1 MVQELKFW
9 ESVIPPEEKFYV
21 WCYDEEGILQSTSC
35 PEDMRTLL
43 DQAFHLLEGYQ
54 KARSSMEPV
63 PVLIG
68 SSLGMQWAVTY
79 EKEHGH
85 DLMYVM
91 GPVFYTLPTASQIRQ
106 VMRHSSWRTE
116 DIRWENEMIRRLE
129 EMPVLPFAIFVRY
142 VLLVHNVLHGTQ
154 LGLEAV
160 LVKDTVDSSKQP
172 MLERQRD
179 RGQVYQAEQAMLRMV
194 REGNISYHSVLQ
206 NSMKLSPG
214 VPVQG
219 TDPLRQMK
227 TSIVVFATLVSRAAI
242 EGGLSPDVAYPLG
255 DSYIQAAED
264 CRDSGELTAMANT
277 MYHDFIYRVHQLRQD
292 PRYSR
297 TIQRCCD
304 LIELSLEREIS
315 LRDLAQLA
323 GYSEYYL
330 SEKFKKETGLSVN
343 RYIQQA
349 RIDRAKVLLESTN
362 KSIRE
367 IAEQLT
373 FSSVNYFIRVFRETT
388 GQTPTQYRREMMKE
402 KILES
407 GSYEDRDHSL

>member
-1 MVQELKFW
+1 
-9 ESVIPPEEKFYV
+9 
-21 WCYDEEGILQSTSC
+21 
-35 PEDMRTLL
+35 
-43 DQAFHLLEGYQ
+43 
-54 KARSSMEPV
+54 
-63 PVLIG
+63 
-68 SSLGMQWAVTY
+68 
-79 EKEHGH
+79 
-85 DLMYVM
+85 
-91 GPVFYTLPTASQIRQ
+91 
-106 VMRHSSWRTE
+106 
-116 DIRWENEMIRRLE
+116 
-129 EMPVLPFAIFVRY
+129 
-142 VLLVHNVLHGTQ
+142 
-154 LGLEAV
+154 
-160 LVKDTVDSSKQP
+160 
-172 MLERQRD
+172 
-179 RGQVYQAEQAMLRMV
+179 
-194 REGNISYHSVLQ
+194 
-206 NSMKLSPG
+206 
-214 VPVQG
+214 
-219 TDPLRQMK
+219 
-227 TSIVVFATLVSRAAI
+227 
-242 EGGLSPDVAYPLG
+242 
-255 DSYIQAAED
+255 
-264 CRDSGELTAMANT
+264 MANT